1 MALSLWPEAGDD
13 GEVVSLVPTLF
24 TDRLELVPVTADL
37 VRAVLANDRARCE
50 ALIGARFPDEW
61 PGRVFVERAFTV
73 DLEAVLTQPDLRLWG
88 DRVLVTRYGARHVV
102 GSVIF
107 HGDPTSTG
115 RASLAYGVERA
126 SQGRGFATESVRAC
140 VAWALEQESVKAV
153 EATTTPWHRAS
164 IRVLLK
170 AGMRQIDTV
179 DHLMLGELVVYAIDR
194 GMEIPPLNIP
204 SNLPI

>member
-1 MALSLWPEAGDD
+1 VALSLFGATRDHAPVDLP
-13 GEVVSLVPTLF
+13 SIL
-24 TDRLELVPVTADL
+24 TDRLELVPITADL

-50 ALIGARFPDEW
+50 ALIEARFPDDW
-61 PGRVFVERAFTV
+61 PGRVFVERAFTI
-73 DLEAVLTQPDLRLWG
+73 DLEAVLAKPEVRLWG
-88 DRVLVTRYGARHVV
+88 DRVLVTRHGARQVV
-102 GSVIF
+102 GSIIF
-107 HGDPTSTG
+107 HGHPRETG

-140 VAWALEQESVKAV
+140 VAWALEQGEVKAV

>member
-1 MALSLWPEAGDD
+1 VALSLFHSPRDD
-13 GEVVSLVPTLF
+13 ARVPPGSIF
-24 TDRLELVPVTADL
+24 TERLELVPITVEL
-37 VRAVLANDRARCE
+37 VHAVLANDRAACE
-50 ALIGARFPDEW
+50 SLVDARFPDDW
-61 PGRVFVERAFTV
+61 PGRVFVERAFTI
-73 DLEAVLTQPDLRLWG
+73 DLEAVLAKPEVRLWG
-88 DRVLVTRYGARHVV
+88 DRVLVTRHGPRSVV

-107 HGDPTSTG
+107 HGKPLETG

-126 SQGRGFATESVRAC
+126 SQGRGYATESVRAC
-140 VAWALEQESVKAV
+140 VAWALEQGEVKAV

-194 GMEIPPLNIP
+194 GTQLPPLAIP